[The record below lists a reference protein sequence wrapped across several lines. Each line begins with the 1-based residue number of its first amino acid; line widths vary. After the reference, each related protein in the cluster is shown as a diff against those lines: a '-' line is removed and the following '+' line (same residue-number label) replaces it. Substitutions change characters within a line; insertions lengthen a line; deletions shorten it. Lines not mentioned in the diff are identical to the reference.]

1 MIRDI
6 TIGEVASA
14 NGDGL
19 MVSCS
24 ALSSAK
30 GAAAPALRAFRHT
43 AVSLVNERHSVT
55 APSTH
60 NMSTFQPS
68 FSNNS
73 LTFLSAGDGSGLQQV
88 VWEVPVQQDARHGTQ
103 PLRIAANVIGGGDD
117 ERTLSLEEK
126 LQRER
131 LRQLSTG
138 ITGYQVVGSFVYF
151 VQHGS
156 LYRSPLQPGSARD
169 VAGGEAQLVV
179 DNKRLRGAA
188 RQQPSVAAP
197 IGPEAAACTDKPILN
212 PKVSPDGAL
221 VAFVWGGALYVS
233 PLPPGPSVL
242 DGESTARAY
251 RVSPLPEAGT
261 ERASGGASPAAAA
274 AAASIAADVTYGL
287 ADYLSEEEF
296 ARMEGFWWSPDSR
309 SVCYQR
315 TDASAVPVVNLCG
328 KVPLPAASP
337 RGSAAVDAASPAPA
351 AVLPDPRSMPSRPHE
366 EPHKYPYAGETNPA
380 IALFVADLAPLLAL
394 LPTHTAGATA
404 ADAASASADAMEAAA
419 ARIAAGAQELHL
431 GGGSD
436 VYVPRVRWLPD
447 SGGLLV
453 QVLNRRQDCL
463 DLVHYACAAG
473 EGGAGQLLIRER
485 APDGWLNITDCCTPL
500 QAPAGA
506 LTQHL
511 LWASERT
518 GHRHLYLYAFPAS
531 AAPRDVRSPPRGAG
545 AGSASRYD
553 GPDTAAPLAPAGGSS
568 AAGPAGSAA
577 AGERWTYVE
586 PALTG
591 GGTAVEVRAVTAGR
605 WAVEDVVGV
614 VAAAAA
620 EGLAA
625 ASDPQHAAVLFHAT
639 AQGPTEKHLYAAPVF
654 AWEARPVP
662 PAAAGGDGALAQSLG
677 VTAAMVTGAG
687 LPGAAV
693 LGRLPALWFDREC
706 SPAAVAA
713 RVVAAREV
721 ACFTEHA
728 RYCQLGMLRLTQ
740 GPGWHTCVL
749 SADHRHLAD
758 ELSCAYAPEP
768 ALQLCALDKE
778 ALLAATATHS
788 RGAAAA
794 PTAPGSLPSASYF
807 AAGSPEYAAARTLL
821 RGPPPTAAPP
831 VAGSGDAGR
840 SDSCGSPFPSCIPAR
855 ETSARPASRGADVS
869 AASARGEARFCCGSA
884 GDLLG
889 SLFAPC
895 TDASASSSSSAAQ
908 GSAGGRARSRTGAY
922 AHSPCTGPREHIA
935 SQLVPFEGS
944 GAYHCSGA
952 APQVAAARSPLVRCL
967 GVLAGC
973 LPHPYAATAHY
984 VQSASALL
992 GWEVLPLGAA
1002 LDDDAKRSSMGAA
1015 ALPAAAGTRSS
1026 QAESSPVSVSA
1037 LFDAETYTSLPGK
1050 LVSLLSSP
1058 FAAADPAKTVPTDGV
1073 ADRSG
1078 GSSAAAGGAAATDD
1092 FHWSQGRLAA
1102 LLFPAGLLPPGRP
1115 LDEAKATRVALR
1127 RSLPLPA
1134 QRCYDAAPLGSH
1146 SLPRPIFLALRS
1158 AAEWQ
1163 TCGAAQPACDRLAG
1177 ACEGCRLSLPDD
1189 GGLMYTALTLPDRPK
1204 ARAAAAASSS
1214 SVSAPLA
1221 SSGSNSSSGRSSSL
1235 SGAQGACG
1243 PVPSAAGDNL
1253 FGPAVRDL
1261 SLAPAWAPLP
1271 TVL

>member
-1 MIRDI
+1 M
-6 TIGEVASA
+6 
-14 NGDGL
+14 
-19 MVSCS
+19 
-24 ALSSAK
+24 
-30 GAAAPALRAFRHT
+30 
-43 AVSLVNERHSVT
+43 
-55 APSTH
+55 
-60 NMSTFQPS
+60 
-68 FSNNS
+68 
-73 LTFLSAGDGSGLQQV
+73 
-88 VWEVPVQQDARHGTQ
+88 QQDARHGTQ

-156 LYRSPLQPGSARD
+156 LYRSQLQPGSARD

-179 DNKRLRGAA
+179 DNKRLRMAA
-188 RQQPSVAAP
+188 RQQPSAAVP
-197 IGPEAAACTDKPILN
+197 IGPEAAACTEKPILN

-221 VAFVWGGALYVS
+221 VAFVWGGALYVA
-233 PLPPGPSVL
+233 PLPPGPSVSVG
-242 DGESTARAY
+242 DSTARAF
-251 RVSPLPEAGT
+251 RVSPLPEADT
-261 ERASGGASPAAAA
+261 ERASGSASPAAAA

-315 TDASAVPVVNLCG
+315 TDASAVPVVTLCG

-337 RGSAAVDAASPAPA
+337 RGSAAVDAASPSPA
-351 AVLPDPRSMPSRPHE
+351 QGADAAASLPDPRSMPSRPHE

-394 LPTHTAGATA
+394 LTTPPAGAAA
-404 ADAASASADAMEAAA
+404 ADAVSTATDGAVEAAA
-419 ARIAAGAQELHL
+419 ARVAAGAQELHL
-431 GGGSD
+431 GGNSD
-436 VYVPRVRWLPD
+436 IYVPRVRWLPD

-473 EGGAGQLLIRER
+473 DGGAGQLLIRER
-485 APDGWLNITDCCTPL
+485 SPDGWLNITDCCTPL
-500 QAPAGA
+500 RAPAGA

-518 GHRHLYLYAFPAS
+518 GHRHLYLYAFAAS

-553 GPDTAAPLAPAGGSS
+553 GPDTAAPLAPAGGSA
-568 AAGPAGSAA
+568 AAGLAGSAA

-605 WAVEDVVGV
+605 WAVEDVLGV
-614 VAAAAA
+614 VAAE
-620 EGLAA
+620 EGHATA
-625 ASDPQHAAVLFHAT
+625 TDPQHAAVLFHAT

-654 AWEARPVP
+654 AWEARPVH
-662 PAAAGGDGALAQSLG
+662 PAAAGSEGALAQALG
-677 VTAAMVTGAG
+677 VTAAMVTGTG
-687 LPGAAV
+687 LPGSSAV
-693 LGRLPALWFDREC
+693 LSRPPALWFDREC
-706 SPAAVAA
+706 SPAAIAA

-749 SADHRHLAD
+749 SADHTHLAD

-768 ALQLCALDKE
+768 ALQLCTLDKA
-778 ALLAATATHS
+778 ALLAATAAAAPS
-788 RGAAAA
+788 RGAASGS
-794 PTAPGSLPSASYF
+794 TAPGSLPSASYF
-807 AAGSPEYAAARTLL
+807 VAGSVEYAAARTLL
-821 RGPPPTAAPP
+821 QGPPPAAAPP

-840 SDSCGSPFPSCIPAR
+840 SDSCGSPFPSCIPGT
-855 ETSARPASRGADVS
+855 ETSTRPASRGADS
-869 AASARGEARFCCGSA
+869 SIASARGEARFCCGSA

-889 SLFAPC
+889 SLFSPC
-895 TDASASSSSSAAQ
+895 TDASASSSSAAQ

-922 AHSPCTGPREHIA
+922 SHSPCTGPRDHIA

-944 GAYHCSGA
+944 GAYHCCGA
-952 APQVAAARSPLVRCL
+952 APQVAAVRSPLVRCL
-967 GVLAGC
+967 GVPAGC
-973 LPHPYAATAHY
+973 LPHPYAPTAHY
-984 VQSASALL
+984 MQSASALL
-992 GWEVLPLGAA
+992 GWDVLPLGAA
-1002 LDDDAKRSSMGAA
+1002 LDDDAKRTSMGGA
-1015 ALPAAAGTRSS
+1015 ALPASAGARSS
-1026 QAESSPVSVSA
+1026 QAASSSVSVSA

-1058 FAAADPAKTVPTDGV
+1058 FAAADPAKTVPTDAATDGSDGV
-1073 ADRSG
+1073 
-1078 GSSAAAGGAAATDD
+1078 SAAACGSGAADG
-1092 FHWSQGRLAA
+1092 FHWSQGQLAA

-1134 QRCYDAAPLGSH
+1134 QQCYDAAPLGSH

-1189 GGLMYTALTLPDRPK
+1189 GGLMYAALTLPAPSK
-1204 ARAAAAASSS
+1204 ATATAAAGSS
-1214 SVSAPLA
+1214 SVSSPLA
-1221 SSGSNSSSGRSSSL
+1221 SSASNPSAGRSSSL
-1235 SGAQGACG
+1235 SRAQGMCG
-1243 PVPSAAGDNL
+1243 PAPSPAGDNL
-1253 FGPAVRDL
+1253 FGPAVREL
-1261 SLAPAWAPLP
+1261 SLVPLWAPLP